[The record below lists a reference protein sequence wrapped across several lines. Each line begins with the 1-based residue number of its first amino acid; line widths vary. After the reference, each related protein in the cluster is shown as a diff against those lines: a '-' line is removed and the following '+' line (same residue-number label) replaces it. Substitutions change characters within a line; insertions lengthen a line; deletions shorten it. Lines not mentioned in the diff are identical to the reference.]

1 MTKEWCYQ
9 GLCFFKLTAT
19 EPRFFGFAEFL
30 AALALMVLV
39 WTVAEPRYRFRIRTA
54 PLPLQGLTFIVVACV
69 GFLTLMTDVW
79 RAQEWYVPKGP
90 PLTPAIWQGLLGV
103 AFLLTFLV
111 WAWFAFMRPATFS
124 KVNAQRFEGAI
135 AGAVLRGLATE
146 LGMLTDEL
154 ADSVAAL
161 VLTAPD
167 TASIKRHQEGT
178 EKLARHQVSAHQIF
192 LSFADPR
199 FVKSLVDSA
208 PRTALLLFREMT
220 ATRRYSPALATFARN
235 FVAESIRN
243 KDSYLYHEV
252 EGYDTGLMG
261 YEKPLTRAMFG
272 NYQTANTLDRMLDM
286 DFRFVHR
293 WDADQLEAYCRLT
306 LLTMEAY
313 VNQGHVQQHSYVLHR
328 ACTTIIGTQT
338 SLYKLNGTEGSNR
351 DEEAIA
357 KLRTCVDFVGKAVA
371 TLNSVAI
378 PQGIPRRSGGKEY
391 RSDPYCMLAEAAY
404 DLIFEAS
411 AIREP
416 FWTCWMIQHNMV
428 WSAFF
433 NGHELENPAGKLVK
447 QLVRRK
453 IFENIIEME
462 RFPNYKGA
470 KLIALTLNVL
480 GHRVTRDSYG
490 RDSRPLQRAM
500 LGWVKRHYHWLHET
514 RPEIAAN
521 CLVEGKTY
529 DAQRRRIMFARPG
542 PLGTNKT
549 RYTYLQV
556 N

>member
-1 MTKEWCYQ
+1 MGKEWCYQ

-124 KVNAQRFEGAI
+124 RVNSGRFEGAM
-135 AGAVLRGLATE
+135 AGAVLRGVATE
-146 LGMLTDEL
+146 LAMVADEL
-154 ADSVAAL
+154 ADSMAAL
-161 VLTAPD
+161 VVTAPD
-167 TASIKRHQEGT
+167 AAAIKRHRDGT
-178 EKLARHQVSAHQIF
+178 EKLARQEISAHQIF
-192 LSFADPR
+192 LSLADPR

-208 PRTALLLFREMT
+208 PRTALVLFREMVT
-220 ATRRYSPALATFARN
+220 TRRYSPALGTFARN

-243 KDSYLYHEV
+243 KDSFLYHEV

-272 NYQTANTLDRMLDM
+272 SYETLEALDRMLDM
-286 DFRFVHR
+286 DYRFVSR

-306 LLTMEAY
+306 LLTIDAY
-313 VNQGHVQQHSYVLHR
+313 VTQGHVQQHSYILHR
-328 ACTTIIGTQT
+328 ACTSIIGTQT
-338 SLYKLNGTEGSNR
+338 SLYKLNGTDGSNR
-351 DEEAIA
+351 DDEAIA
-357 KLRTCVDFVGKAVA
+357 KLRTCVDFVGKAVES
-371 TLNSVAI
+371 LNSVAI
-378 PQGIPRRSGGKEY
+378 PQGIPRRLRGNGY
-391 RSDPYCMLAEAAY
+391 HSDPYRMLAEAAY
-404 DLIFEAS
+404 ELIFEAS
-411 AIREP
+411 AIRGP
-416 FWTCWMIQHNMV
+416 FWTCWMIQHNLV

-433 NGHELENPAGKLVK
+433 TGHELENPAGKLVK

-453 IFENIIEME
+453 IFEDILEME

-470 KLIALTLNVL
+470 KLVALTLNVL

-500 LGWVKRHYHWLHET
+500 LAWVRRNYHWLHET

-529 DAQRRRIMFARPG
+529 DAQRRRIMFARRG
-542 PLGTNKT
+542 PLGTTKT
-549 RYTYLQV
+549 RYTYFQV
-556 N
+556 D